1 MKTSV
6 TNSAFA
12 ALLSFSAVLLFC
24 AAASAQNN
32 QEKGV
37 ISGRSGAT
45 MTLKTQ
51 DSGNVIVV
59 LNSETQVEEPEGV
72 FRKKHLN
79 MTALVPG
86 LSVDVKGYVNDHNQ
100 LVAGTVT
107 FHGSDLQT
115 AEDIQAGLAPTDQQV
130 AQNQKQIQEQ
140 EQQIQQQQ
148 QEIKAQQ
155 AASAA
160 HAAEIAANEAAI
172 VAANKRFGE
181 LGDYN
186 ILGEVTVLF
195 GNDQV
200 AIEEQYKP
208 QLLKLAQQAKGITA
222 YIIQVKGYA
231 SKVGS
236 AALNERLST
245 ERAENVTDF
254 LEQQAQIPLTNILA
268 PGAMGTSRQVA
279 PDTTVGRPSR
289 KSPRGSQN
297 PPEQR
302 HRGNLI
308 ARSAKRLIAAT
319 CAAIVWKQSVAS
331 WEKFQNPTGRGAAC
345 WASAGHDVS
354 SGFAGQ
360 KTRATE
366 NKRRSAP
373 RRFAG
378 RWDHDFRCE
387 SG

>member
-1 MKTSV
+1 MKISITKY
-6 TNSAFA
+6 
-12 ALLSFSAVLLFC
+12 ALVAYLGFFAVLLFC
-24 AAASAQNN
+24 TAASAQNN

-37 ISGRSGAT
+37 ISGRSGNT
-45 MTLKTQ
+45 MTLQTQ
-51 DSGNVIVV
+51 DSGNVTVV

-130 AQNQKQIQEQ
+130 AQNQKQLQAQ

-160 HAAEIAANEAAI
+160 HAAEIAANQAAI
-172 VAANKRFGE
+172 AAANKRFGE

-200 AIEEQYKP
+200 TIEDQYKP

-236 AALNERLST
+236 AALNQRLST

-279 PDTTVGRPSR
+279 PDTTVEGQAENRR
-289 KSPRGSQN
+289 VVVRILQN
-297 PPEQR
+297 K
-302 HRGNLI
+302 GI
-308 ARSAKRLIAAT
+308 AGT
-319 CAAIVWKQSVAS
+319 
-331 WEKFQNPTGRGAAC
+331 
-345 WASAGHDVS
+345 
-354 SGFAGQ
+354 
-360 KTRATE
+360 
-366 NKRRSAP
+366 
-373 RRFAG
+373 
-378 RWDHDFRCE
+378 
-387 SG
+387 